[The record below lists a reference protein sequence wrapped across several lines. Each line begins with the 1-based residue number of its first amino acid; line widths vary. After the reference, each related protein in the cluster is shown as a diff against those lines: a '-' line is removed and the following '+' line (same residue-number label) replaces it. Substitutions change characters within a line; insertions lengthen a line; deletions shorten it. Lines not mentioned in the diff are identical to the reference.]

1 MGVLFTDGSHYFFS
15 FRNFFV
21 FLQRI
26 RVIPITFKNAT
37 VNHTVFVKP
46 LNFKV
51 MKREIFLYSYWD
63 GLRVVAVYRIE
74 YVLHQ

>member
-1 MGVLFTDGSHYFFS
+1 MGAVFTDGSHLFFL
-15 FRNFFV
+15 FQKLFV

-26 RVIPITFKNAT
+26 RVTPITFRNAT

>member
-1 MGVLFTDGSHYFFS
+1 MGVLFTDGSHYFF
-15 FRNFFV
+15 FFFNFFV

-26 RVIPITFKNAT
+26 RVIPITFRNAT

>member
-1 MGVLFTDGSHYFFS
+1 MGAICEDCSHSFFS

-21 FLQRI
+21 SLQRI
-26 RVIPITFKNAT
+26 RVIPITSKNAT